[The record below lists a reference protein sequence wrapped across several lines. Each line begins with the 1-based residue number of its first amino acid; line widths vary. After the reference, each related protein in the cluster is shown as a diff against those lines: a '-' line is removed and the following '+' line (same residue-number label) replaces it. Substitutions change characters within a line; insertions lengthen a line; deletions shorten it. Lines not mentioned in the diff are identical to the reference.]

1 MRNRAST
8 STVVQGGVI
17 ARKQGDNQREMNN
30 MQYSRVTKIQF
41 LKFGGEDVRG
51 WLFKCEQFFKVDE
64 ITADQKSKHVKYVQD
79 YFDEYDKL
87 LCRVELRNDN
97 EEIVWEVERENVD
110 CELSKALNVVQEEDN
125 VLHISLNA
133 LIGRNPF
140 QTMWVIG
147 YVGKQG
153 IHILI
158 YRC

>member
-1 MRNRAST
+1 M
-8 STVVQGGVI
+8 

-41 LKFGGEDVRG
+41 PKFSGEDVRG

-64 ITADQKSKHVKYVQD
+64 ITADQKYAPRHKCPSQLFSLEVIVG
-79 YFDEYDKL
+79 
-87 LCRVELRNDN
+87 NDN

-140 QTMWVIG
+140 QTMRVIG
-147 YVGKQG
+147 Y
-153 IHILI
+153 
-158 YRC
+158 